1 MVNAFLQFLWA
12 SVFSWLTLLLLL
24 PLLKKSFVDV
34 PNIRSSHQRPT
45 PRGGGVSF
53 VVIGSL
59 FNWIFSAGVM
69 RWIPIICLPLAMVGL
84 VDDRLDLP
92 ATWRYAAQLITAA
105 ALLSVSNLS
114 VPLWSLILYVVIIT
128 AIINF
133 FNFMDGL
140 DGLVAGCGCLLL
152 AAASSWA
159 LSGAIFGFLLLN
171 WSPAKVFMG
180 DVGSTF
186 IGAVFGGIILQQQ
199 TSQDAINLFLIG
211 FPLIADASTCLLRRF
226 VKGENIFI
234 AHRDHLFQ
242 RLNRAGWTH
251 SKVAGLYLGATALL
265 VLAQKTY
272 GLMALIICISLE
284 FIIGFYLDV
293 KTGTK
298 LSNS

>member
-1 MVNAFLQFLWA
+1 MVEAFLQFLWG
-12 SVFSWLTLLLLL
+12 SIFSWLTLILLL
-24 PLLKKSFVDV
+24 PLLKNSFVDI
-34 PNIRSSHQRPT
+34 PNSRSSHHLPT

-53 VVIGSL
+53 VVIGTL
-59 FNWIFSAGVM
+59 FNWIFLAGVM

-84 VDDRLDLP
+84 VDDRQGLP
-92 ATWRYAAQLITAA
+92 ATWRYAAQLITAVG
-105 ALLSVSNLS
+105 LVSVSNIS
-114 VPLWSLILYVVIIT
+114 APLWSLILCVVIIT

-140 DGLVAGCGCLLL
+140 DGLVAGCGCLLM

-211 FPLIADASTCLLRRF
+211 FPIIADASTCLLRRF
-226 VKGENIFI
+226 IKGENIFV

-242 RLNRAGWTH
+242 KLNRAGWTH

-272 GLMALIICISLE
+272 GLTALIICISLE

-298 LSNS
+298 LLNS

>member
-105 ALLSVSNLS
+105 ALLSVSNIS

>member
-1 MVNAFLQFLWA
+1 MVVAFIQFLKGT
-12 SVFSWLTLLLLL
+12 FLSWLALIFLL
-24 PLLKKSFVDV
+24 PVLKRSFVDI
-34 PNIRSSHQRPT
+34 PNLRSSHSTPT
-45 PRGGGVSF
+45 PRGGGLSF

-59 FNWIFSAGVM
+59 LNWIYSAGIM
-69 RWIPIICLPLAMVGL
+69 RWIPIICLPLALVGL
-84 VDDRLDLP
+84 VDDRQDLP
-92 ATWRYAAQLITAA
+92 ATWRYAVQLTTAA
-105 ALLSVSNLS
+105 ALVSVSNIS
-114 VPLWSLILYVVIIT
+114 APIWVLILCVILIT

-140 DGLVAGCGCLLL
+140 DGLVAGCGCLLM

-159 LSGAIFGFLLLN
+159 LSGAIFGFFLLN

-186 IGAVFGGIILQQQ
+186 IGAVFGAIILQQQ
-199 TSQDAINLFLIG
+199 TYPDAISLALVG
-211 FPLIADASTCLLRRF
+211 FPLMADAITCLLRRF
-226 VKGENIFI
+226 RKGENIFI

-242 RLNRAGWTH
+242 RLNRAGWSH
-251 SKVAGLYLGATALL
+251 AQVASLYIGGTALL

-272 GLMALIICISLE
+272 GLVALIFCISLE
-284 FIIGFYLDV
+284 IIIGLYLDV

>member
-1 MVNAFLQFLWA
+1 VEEEF
-12 SVFSWLTLLLLL
+12 
-24 PLLKKSFVDV
+24 
-34 PNIRSSHQRPT
+34 H
-45 PRGGGVSF
+45 

-105 ALLSVSNLS
+105 ALLSVSNIS

>member
-105 ALLSVSNLS
+105 ALLSVSNIS

-133 FNFMDGL
+133 CNFMDGL